1 MVAKSKDS
9 WETQS
14 RSAAHDYLSLTLGK
28 DLNRTGCRNT
38 AFGPPQCGIS
48 TLYKSCYL
56 LALLYDLIVQWLEYL
71 TTKVDESSNLS

>member
-28 DLNRTGCRNT
+28 DLNRTGCRDT

-56 LALLYDLIVQWLEYL
+56 LALLYDLIVVKGKN
-71 TTKVDESSNLS
+71 TTHLVKM